1 MDVFWRELEWRGK
14 GSSNKDILHMNK
26 INYIKLKIYLLH
38 TLLLHTILIFFLFI
52 WGANN
57 AIWSYSPPTPIP
69 DTCKIYTHFH
79 IFPNFLYFFKIAHW
93 FQFVFSIYSWMWS
106 HIWDHGLPDKS
117 DPYKNWLS
125 LSRRHHLSTDSQWE
139 MGSMETFLLHA
150 RMLTNLIL
158 NVVRGT

>member
-57 AIWSYSPPTPIP
+57 AI
-69 DTCKIYTHFH
+69 
-79 IFPNFLYFFKIAHW
+79 
-93 FQFVFSIYSWMWS
+93 
-106 HIWDHGLPDKS
+106 
-117 DPYKNWLS
+117 
-125 LSRRHHLSTDSQWE
+125 
-139 MGSMETFLLHA
+139 
-150 RMLTNLIL
+150 
-158 NVVRGT
+158 